1 MKKIIISTIAVSVL
15 LFTVSCNTDFD
26 TDVEDIVVTKGEAD
40 FSKFISLG
48 NSLTSG
54 YRDGALY
61 SGGQTESFPSMMA
74 MQMKLAGGGEF
85 KQPMMPNNVGGF
97 IGLPGFPGKLV
108 LKMVNGAL
116 APVASPAAAALDN
129 VAAGRPYNNMGVPG
143 AKSFHLVAPNYG
155 SAAGLLTGTAN
166 PYFVR
171 FASSATTSVLAD
183 AMVQKPT
190 FFSLW
195 IGNNDVLS
203 YATNGGTN
211 SQTTGGVTTY
221 TAATVQNGN
230 TNPATYRSNDISDAN
245 VVAGSIKGV
254 LDGLKSVGSTKGI
267 IANIP
272 DVTNIPFFTRVPYN
286 AIPLDAAKAQSL
298 NSQLYGPLKAALTAF
313 GQGDRI
319 NPVVAGNNPV
329 LIIDNKL
336 ANLSAQLTAALTA
349 GGVPASQ
356 AAFIGNAFGRARQ
369 AKPGELMLLTSSSLL
384 GLDATTNQAAT
395 PSSVFIY
402 GASFP
407 IGDQYSLTTDEV
419 KNISTAV
426 KAYNTSIRAMADSY
440 GLAFVDMNAK
450 MTELNSKSGISWNG
464 VRYTATFVTGGTFSL
479 DGVHLTGRGYAVV
492 ANEFIKS
499 INKKYNSTL
508 PQVDPN
514 KYSGV
519 TFP

>member
-1 MKKIIISTIAVSVL
+1 MKKIIISTIAVSAL

-97 IGLPGFPGKLV
+97 IGLPGFPGKLE

-116 APVASPAAAALDN
+116 SPVANAPAAALDN
-129 VAAGRPYNNMGVPG
+129 VVAGRPYQNMGVPG
-143 AKSFHLVAPNYG
+143 AKVSHLLAPGYG
-155 SAAGLLTGTAN
+155 NPAGLSLGLAN

-171 FASSATTSVLAD
+171 FASSTTASVVGDALA
-183 AMVQKPT
+183 QNPT
-190 FFSLW
+190 FVSLW
-195 IGNNDVLS
+195 IGNNDVLG
-203 YATNGGTN
+203 YATSGGDGTN
-211 SQTTGGVTTY
+211 PITPVDGTVGVGFTSTY
-221 TAATVQNGN
+221 TTLVNTVFPTG
-230 TNPATYRSNDISDAN
+230 TTR
-245 VVAGSIKGV
+245 KGV
-254 LDGLKSVGSTKGI
+254 V
-267 IANIP
+267 ANIP
-272 DVTNIPFFTRVPYN
+272 NVTSVPFFTRVP
-286 AIPLDAAKAQSL
+286 AMP
-298 NSQLYGPLKAALTAF
+298 
-313 GQGDRI
+313 
-319 NPVVAGNNPV
+319 
-329 LIIDNKL
+329 L
-336 ANLSAQLTAALTA
+336 ANLTDAQVSQLNTAYATYNAGLAQAKSLGAINDAEYQKRLIKFTAGAVANGAVISDKDLSTVPGLPKYRQTTAKDYILLTASAVLTPQAGGGTSVPLEDKLVLTEAEAAKVLTA
-349 GGVPASQ
+349 
-356 AAFIGNAFGRARQ
+356 
-369 AKPGELMLLTSSSLL
+369 
-384 GLDATTNQAAT
+384 
-395 PSSVFIY
+395 
-402 GASFP
+402 
-407 IGDQYSLTTDEV
+407 
-419 KNISTAV
+419 TA
-426 KAYNTSIRAMADSY
+426 AYNTAIKSLADSK

-492 ANEFIKS
+492 ANEFIKA
-499 INKKYNSTL
+499 INMKYKSTL